1 MSRTRTLPA
10 SRNMDL
16 TPIMGLVAILIPLL
30 LMAYGPAE
38 VVVIDTSIPA
48 ICSGACTGEPEPEI
62 VTPHIRIDRTGFVV
76 GGLAAVPDLELD
88 EQGQFHL
95 PCAGGGC
102 SEPGAYALVALN
114 NLMSTA
120 KDAFPDST
128 AVTLVPTGAVPYEVL
143 VGTMDATREALPMS
157 EGGER
162 RALFPYPTI
171 AGGLD

>member
-10 SRNMDL
+10 ARNMNL

-38 VVVIDTSIPA
+38 IAVIESSLPA
-48 ICSGACTGEPEPEI
+48 FCAGSCTGAAEPEV
-62 VTPHIRIDRTGFVV
+62 VTPHVRIDRTGFVV

-88 EQGQFHL
+88 EDGQLRL
-95 PCAGGGC
+95 PCTGGGC
-102 SEPGAYALVALN
+102 SDPDAYDFIALN

-128 AVTLVPTGAVPYEVL
+128 AVTLVPAGSVPYEVL
-143 VGTMDATREALPMS
+143 VGTMDATREALVTP

-162 RALFPYPTI
+162 RNLFPYPTI